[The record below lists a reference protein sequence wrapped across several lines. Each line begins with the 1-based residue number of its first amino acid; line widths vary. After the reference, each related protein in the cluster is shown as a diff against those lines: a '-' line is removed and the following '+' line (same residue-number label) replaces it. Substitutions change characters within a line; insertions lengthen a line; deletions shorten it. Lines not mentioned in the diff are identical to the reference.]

1 VTAVF
6 STLTA
11 PDGLALV
18 RRSFV
23 PAGAV
28 RGAVAIHHGFG
39 EHGGLVAEAGEALA
53 AAGFLAAVHDARGHG
68 RTPGP
73 RGHVRAWAELRDDLG
88 AQVARLREEAPG
100 KPLFL
105 LGDSLGGLVV
115 LDFAL
120 RRPEG
125 LAGVVAVGPAVGATG
140 VPAWTMALGRL
151 LSRVWPAFGLDARLD
166 LTNLSRD
173 PARARAIVE
182 DPLYHTRGT
191 ARLSTEFEAT
201 KRELIARVGELRV
214 PVLVMQGTADRI
226 VSPADTRSF
235 FERIEVADRELKVY
249 EGAVHNLLHDTNR
262 EEVVAAI
269 VAWLS
274 SRS

>member
-1 VTAVF
+1 VTAVL

-11 PDGLALV
+11 ADGLALLC
-18 RRSFV
+18 RTFV
-23 PAGAV
+23 PPGAV

-39 EHGGLVAEAGEALA
+39 EHGGLCEEIGEALSA
-53 AAGFLAAVHDARGHG
+53 GGFLAAVHDARGHG

-73 RGHVRAWAELRDDLG
+73 RGHVRAWSELRDDLG
-88 AQVARLREEAPG
+88 AEVARLREEAPG

-151 LSRVWPAFGLDARLD
+151 LSRVWPGFGLDARID

-173 PARARAIVE
+173 PERARAIVE

-201 KRELIARVGELRV
+201 KRELRARIGELRV

-226 VSPADTRSF
+226 VSPADTRWL
-235 FERIEVADRELKVY
+235 FERITVADRSLEIY
-249 EGAVHNLLHDTNR
+249 EGAVHNLLHDTVSAQVTQR
-262 EEVVAAI
+262 I
-269 VAWLS
+269 VGWLLE
-274 SRS
+274 RS